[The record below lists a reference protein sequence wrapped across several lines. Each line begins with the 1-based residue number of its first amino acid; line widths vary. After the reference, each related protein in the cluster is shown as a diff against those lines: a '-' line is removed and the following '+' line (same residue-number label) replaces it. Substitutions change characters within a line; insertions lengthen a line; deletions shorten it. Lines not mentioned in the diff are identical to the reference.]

1 MMSALLMGI
10 NRAYPYAK
18 LEFEDMSSH
27 VDTLYRLVHL
37 ASFNIALQVLMLLYH
52 VTGEKMA
59 DRYYAALYRKLGD
72 PKLLTTTHQAMLLSL
87 LYKSLQKD
95 TQLDR
100 VKMFMKRL
108 LQVALNVQ
116 PPFAC
121 GILYLLSQL
130 LSKRPGLQALSL
142 LELVGDLDRFE
153 DGEDKYYDIKEE
165 KTEEDTPPPE
175 DETEEKPNLD
185 EINFKGSSWVHS
197 EQVDVKPPKK
207 PLKYNPLVRNPLYG
221 GGEYSSYT
229 ELTYLTNH
237 FHPTV
242 ALWAGH
248 ILQGKRIEYTG
259 DPLKDFTLIRFLDR

>member
-1 MMSALLMGI
+1 M
-10 NRAYPYAK
+10 
-18 LEFEDMSSH
+18 
-27 VDTLYRLVHL
+27 
-37 ASFNIALQVLMLLYH
+37 
-52 VTGEKMA
+52 
-59 DRYYAALYRKLGD
+59 YRKLGD

-130 LSKRPGLQALSL
+130 LSKRPRLQALSL

-165 KTEEDTPPPE
+165 KTEEDMPPPE
-175 DETEEKPNLD
+175 DESEEKPNLD
-185 EINFKGSSWVHS
+185 EINFKGSSWVHC
-197 EQVDVKPPKK
+197 EQIDVKPPKK

-259 DPLKDFTLIRFLDR
+259 DPLKDFTLIRFLDRYGSPNRKTKRFLL

>member
-1 MMSALLMGI
+1 M
-10 NRAYPYAK
+10 
-18 LEFEDMSSH
+18 
-27 VDTLYRLVHL
+27 
-37 ASFNIALQVLMLLYH
+37 
-52 VTGEKMA
+52 
-59 DRYYAALYRKLGD
+59 YRKLAD

-87 LYKSLQKD
+87 LYKALQKD

-108 LQVALNVQ
+108 LQGALNVQ

-130 LSKRPGLQALSL
+130 LFKKPGLQALSL
-142 LELVGDLDRFE
+142 VELVGNLDRFE
-153 DGEDKYYDIKEE
+153 EGEDKYYDIKEE
-165 KTEEDTPPPE
+165 DMPPTEDAL
-175 DETEEKPNLD
+175 EEKPNIE
-185 EINFKGSSWVHS
+185 EINFKGSSWVHC
-197 EQVDVKPPKK
+197 EQIDVKPLKK

-259 DPLKDFTLIRFLDR
+259 DPLKDFTLIRFLDRYCSPNDKLKSFYSRMF